1 MGLVDCDSLY
11 NDLYDEVHSNYTTTT
26 GTSTGSYTINNGGW
40 LPYTTYTSTPLEGGT
55 VNNGKTLD
63 EVISETIDKK
73 MKEENSMINGNN
85 FLNGMFGPVKGG
97 LCRLTI
103 DGDIAVK
110 AGGGYKTYN
119 VANRSFVNCDNFVFD
134 IGDEMFF
141 VIPTNEVKPGD
152 IILAGN
158 GEENASPRYV
168 LKVEEDMLT
177 VVNYK
182 NGTVE
187 NILPERHVFMGNTY
201 FYGKIVSMFGNLA
214 GKNGGGNAENVMK
227 YMMMSQMFKQNGANN
242 GMNPMMMMMFMN
254 GGGFGNMFDGLFGGK
269 KEEKKEAEAEAEVKE

>member
-1 MGLVDCDSLY
+1 MGLVDCDNLY
-11 NDLYDEVHSNYTTTT
+11 DNLYDEANSNYYTTIN
-26 GTSTGSYTINNGGW
+26 GTSTCGYTINNGSW
-40 LPYTTYTSTPLEGGT
+40 LPYTTSTLTPLEGEI
-55 VNNGKTLD
+55 VNYGKTLD

-73 MKEENSMINGNN
+73 MKEDNSMINGNN

-227 YMMMSQMFKQNGANN
+227 YMMMSQMFKQNGTNN

-254 GGGFGNMFDGLFGGK
+254 GGSFGNMFDGLFGGK
-269 KEEKKEAEAEAEVKE
+269 KEEKKEVEPEVKE

>member
-1 MGLVDCDSLY
+1 MGLVDCDNLY
-11 NDLYDEVHSNYTTTT
+11 DNLYDEVNSNCYTTINGT

-55 VNNGKTLD
+55 IKYGKTLD
-63 EVISETIDKK
+63 EVISETVDKK
-73 MKEENSMINGNN
+73 MKEENSMINGNS

-227 YMMMSQMFKQNGANN
+227 YMMMSQMFKQNGTNN

-269 KEEKKEAEAEAEVKE
+269 KEEKKEVEEVKE